1 MDNIVVKMKDRGSIN
16 TAILIDKQITLIR
29 LELEL
34 LCSMTY
40 VANPC
45 IKV

>member
-1 MDNIVVKMKDRGSIN
+1 MDNIVVKMKDRGNIN

-29 LELEL
+29 LEL

-40 VANPC
+40 VANSC

>member
-1 MDNIVVKMKDRGSIN
+1 MKDRGSIN

-34 LCSMTY
+34 ELLCSMTY